1 MWVPPG
7 RTQQQH
13 RKWLEAQ
20 IKWLPQ
26 GKDSQKPLAPKPPLT
41 TKTLRMLVLITA
53 VDKLLLR
60 QTPNG

>member
-26 GKDSQKPLAPKPPLT
+26 GQDSQKPLAPKPPLT

>member
-26 GKDSQKPLAPKPPLT
+26 GQDSQKPLAPKPPQT
-41 TKTLRMLVLITA
+41 MKTPENVGA
-53 VDKLLLR
+53 DH
-60 QTPNG
+60 GS